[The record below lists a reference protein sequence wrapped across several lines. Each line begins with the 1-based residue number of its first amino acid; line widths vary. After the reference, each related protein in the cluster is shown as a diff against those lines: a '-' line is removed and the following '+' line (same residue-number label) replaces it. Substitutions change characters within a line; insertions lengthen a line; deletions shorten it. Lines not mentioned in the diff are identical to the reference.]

1 MLFRLHGADDVRSPE
16 AFATTVTTRL
26 AIDAL
31 RSARVRRERYVG
43 PWLPEPLVA
52 AGDVVAAGTQLGPDP
67 AEVVVRRESLSMAV
81 LMLMEELGPVER
93 AVYVLREALGLDYAR
108 IGEIVERSAAA
119 CRQLYSRSRRRL
131 ADATPPDDG
140 RTGRA
145 SVAEAL
151 VDALHVQ
158 DVARVEE
165 LLAADVRLHADGD
178 GRAPAIARPI
188 EGASAVARF
197 LVGLARRVNPLG
209 VRLDVIEANGGPA
222 VRARDCDGSWLAVMA
237 VQEAHGQVVG
247 LQNQLNP
254 DKLTHLGPVGDLTAL
269 LTRGGSCA
277 R

>member
-131 ADATPPDDG
+131 ADATPPD
-140 RTGRA
+140 
-145 SVAEAL
+145 
-151 VDALHVQ
+151 
-158 DVARVEE
+158 
-165 LLAADVRLHADGD
+165 ADGD